1 MKVTIKLKQVRC
13 VTIKIM
19 RVHSGVQLFP
29 TSLWFP
35 ILLFAHRA
43 RSRENCHDIDHWSER
58 LTAAFDHASTSSAI
72 YSGS

>member
-1 MKVTIKLKQVRC
+1 MKVTIKLKQRC

-19 RVHSGVQLFP
+19 RVHSGVRPFP

-43 RSRENCHDIDHWSER
+43 RSRKNCGTTTTLIIGV
-58 LTAAFDHASTSSAI
+58 TAAFDCASTSSAV